1 MGRDNHDG
9 KGLAGNVRH
18 FLLLLVCGTL
28 LTAACSTASAQV
40 APLAPRWLAGTPPPP
55 VETFADG
62 LARHHIEL
70 TEAALIAALQDPDGE
85 VRSLAAAQLAAMD
98 DHPALTAILGALV
111 AESDPQVEVNLA
123 GAATWLGSRRA
134 LDQLQRL
141 CQDLNVPSTARLDAA
156 RYVSNKE
163 LPTCFPAVEQI
174 ERTEAGRKHP
184 RTGDHGRGQLSRA
197 ERESASPGRLGT
209 GGSRS
214 NGADCGGGRAAVP
227 ARNQRDGR
235 SRPRIAI
242 EGDDTA
248 REHLREAI
256 RDLRLASADADNEE
270 AQ

>member
-1 MGRDNHDG
+1 MAMR
-9 KGLAGNVRH
+9 LVGNVRY

-28 LTAACSTASAQV
+28 LMVACPTASAQV

-62 LARHHIEL
+62 LARHHVEL
-70 TEAALIAALQDPDGE
+70 TEAALIAALTDPDGE

-98 DHPALTAILGALV
+98 DHPALPAILRALL
-111 AESDPQVEVNLA
+111 AERDPQVEVNLA
-123 GAATWLGSRRA
+123 GAATWLGSSRA
-134 LDQLQRL
+134 LDQLQQL

-163 LPTCFPAVEQI
+163 LPTCFPAIEQI
-174 ERTEAGRKHP
+174 ERTEADPSIRVLAVVAAASY
-184 RTGDHGRGQLSRA
+184 RGQRERA
-197 ERESASPGRLGT
+197 QALAASAL
-209 GGSRS
+209 
-214 NGADCGGGRAAVP
+214 ADLDPTV
-227 ARNQRDGR
+227 
-235 SRPRIAI
+235 RIAAADALRLLRATNTVAALDRALHI

-256 RDLRLASADADNEE
+256 RVLRLPSADNDE